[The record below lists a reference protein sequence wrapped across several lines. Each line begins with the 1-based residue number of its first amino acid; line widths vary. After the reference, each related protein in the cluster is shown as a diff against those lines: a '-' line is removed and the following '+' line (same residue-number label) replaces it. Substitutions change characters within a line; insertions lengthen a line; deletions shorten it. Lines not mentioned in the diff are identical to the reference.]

1 MLGGG
6 AGERNLGNTTIFG
19 EQKKEQAV
27 IMETEKKSPRKEE
40 KDERG
45 NPKTRTLQ
53 DEVYHPTPEEGQK
66 NPIASIYFSAKC
78 GKEYSN

>member
-6 AGERNLGNTTIFG
+6 AGERNLGNTTVFG

-27 IMETEKKSPRKEE
+27 IMETEKKPPRKEG

-45 NPKTRTLQ
+45 NPKTRTR
-53 DEVYHPTPEEGQK
+53 
-66 NPIASIYFSAKC
+66 NPKTR
-78 GKEYSN
+78 

>member
-6 AGERNLGNTTIFG
+6 AGERNLGNTAVFG
-19 EQKKEQAV
+19 EQEKEQAV
-27 IMETEKKSPRKEE
+27 IMEAEKKLPGEEE

-53 DEVYHPTPEEGQK
+53 DDG
-66 NPIASIYFSAKC
+66 
-78 GKEYSN
+78 